1 MLWCWNVKMK
11 NSNLNFLTWFILS
24 INIAHSFFGF
34 QVSFSDF
41 PSKIW
46 LQFLYYQNN
55 SWLDSCLQSRTE
67 VSEIFAN
74 NQTRKSTSES
84 SLNKMEL
91 LQSQAPT
98 KRELLG
104 SLVVRTYW
112 SLEIGRLIK
121 KCGHWIL
128 EFGHGSLF
136 WTSFNHFGASFK
148 LLLSF
153 S

>member
-1 MLWCWNVKMK
+1 MHFYIIPVLHFSKTKAFNLFFKSSLFIHVKCWNVKMK
-11 NSNLNFLTWFILS
+11 NSNLNILTWFILS

-112 SLEIGRLIK
+112 SLEIGRLI
-121 KCGHWIL
+121 
-128 EFGHGSLF
+128 
-136 WTSFNHFGASFK
+136 
-148 LLLSF
+148 
-153 S
+153 